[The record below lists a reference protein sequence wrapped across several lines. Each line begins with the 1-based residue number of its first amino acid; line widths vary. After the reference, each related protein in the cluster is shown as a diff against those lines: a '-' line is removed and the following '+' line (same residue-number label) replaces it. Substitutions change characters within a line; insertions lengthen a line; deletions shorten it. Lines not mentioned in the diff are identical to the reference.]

1 MGMEFPVGV
10 MKCSKI
16 DGGAA
21 CLSLNVVK
29 AVHWK

>member
-1 MGMEFPVGV
+1 MGMGFPFGV

-16 DGGAA
+16 DGAA